1 MTEVF
6 DEIDKIKKHP
16 IYIEAI
22 RRFWKWFARIV
33 ITIFLIITA
42 LFIYIFY
49 STAEYKECMKECMKG
64 DQSNYNDCKYSK
76 CDLFF

>member
-33 ITIFLIITA
+33 ITIVLITA
-42 LFIYIFY
+42 LLFGLYYYDHHVIGEQCVQRCKLEHF
-49 STAEYKECMKECMKG
+49 A
-64 DQSNYNDCKYSK
+64 DDCNGACY
-76 CDLFF
+76 

>member
-1 MTEVF
+1 MTKVF

-33 ITIFLIITA
+33 ITIVLITA
-42 LFIYIFY
+42 LLFGLYYYDYHIFGEQCIQRCKLEHL
-49 STAEYKECMKECMKG
+49 A
-64 DQSNYNDCKYSK
+64 DDCNGACY
-76 CDLFF
+76 